1 MVLACSDGDAWREG
15 LFVVAVV
22 RACAGLVDQD
32 LLLDDLDDD
41 CVQLFWPFGG
51 LFCSSTEPVCTDEGL
66 VPMVSRTSV
75 LLQDVDRGLHVRQE
89 HHRFEVRLA
98 GLLVAVAQNAP
109 VGTDDRQV
117 ALLDRLHNLA
127 SVAGRGHDEIDEV
140 ARSYFRQH
148 VAKAQRLPNLDR
160 TKDNNRHSLP
170 DQIHTVETKSLFNTP
185 CLLV

>member
-1 MVLACSDGDAWREG
+1 MLVLTATLGVALREG

-22 RACAGLVDQD
+22 RACAGLVNQD

-41 CVQLFWPFGG
+41 RVQLFWPFGG
-51 LFCSSTEPVCTDEGL
+51 LFSSATEPVCTDEGF

-109 VGTDDRQV
+109 IGTDDRQV
-117 ALLDRLHNLA
+117 SCFDEFPHRLELVLVEVLGPERVLDEDV
-127 SVAGRGHDEIDEV
+127 SVGV
-140 ARSYFRQH
+140 AP
-148 VAKAQRLPNLDR
+148 V
-160 TKDNNRHSLP
+160 DN
-170 DQIHTVETKSLFNTP
+170 D
-185 CLLV
+185 